1 MSKVYNVNLE
11 NPSELV
17 LEGKRQRIAGHFANI
32 IEELGLDLTDPSI
45 KDTPARV
52 AKMLVNET
60 CNGLFSEPP
69 VITTFPLDENTSREL
84 VIIENIPFS
93 SLCEHHFQPFIGTAT
108 IAYLP
113 NDRVMGLSK
122 GARVL
127 DYFASR
133 PQIQER
139 LTNEV
144 AQYLFKH
151 LNAKGVFI
159 MIHAEHFCM
168 KVRGVKKHNSS
179 TITTA
184 ILGEINK
191 TEVLSSIQLARK

>member
-1 MSKVYNVNLE
+1 MNQVTTMDYDLKKRKI
-11 NPSELV
+11 SE
-17 LEGKRQRIAGHFANI
+17 HFARI
-32 IEELGLDLTDPSI
+32 IEELGLDLDDPSI
-45 KDTPARV
+45 KDTPERV

-60 CNGLFSEPP
+60 CNGLFTEPP
-69 VITTFPLDENTSREL
+69 IITTFPIDKNTSRDL
-84 VIIENIPFS
+84 VVIENIPFN
-93 SLCEHHFQPFIGTAT
+93 SLCEHHFQPFVGTAT

-144 AQYLFKH
+144 AAYLYEQ
-151 LNAKGVFI
+151 LNAKGVFVI
-159 MIHAEHFCM
+159 MKAEHFCM
-168 KVRGVKKHNSS
+168 KVRGVKKHQST

-184 ILGEINK
+184 SLGEIDK
-191 TEVLSSIQLARK
+191 KEVLASIQLASSK

>member
-1 MSKVYNVNLE
+1 MNHVYTVE
-11 NPSELV
+11 NKEIDVEIKKQKIS
-17 LEGKRQRIAGHFANI
+17 QHFASI
-32 IEELGLDLTDPSI
+32 IEELGLDLNDPSI
-45 KDTPARV
+45 KDTPERV

-60 CNGLFSEPP
+60 CNGLFSNPP
-69 VITTFPLDENTSREL
+69 NITTFPLDKNTSREL
-84 VIIENIPFS
+84 VVIENIPFS
-93 SLCEHHFQPFIGTAT
+93 SLCEHHFQPFVGTAT

-144 AQYLFKH
+144 AAYLYEQ
-151 LNAKGVFI
+151 LNAKGVFV
-159 MIHAEHFCM
+159 MIKAEHFCM
-168 KVRGVKKHNSS
+168 KVRGVKKHQSA

-184 ILGEINK
+184 SLGDIDK
-191 TEVLSSIQLARK
+191 KDVLSSIQLAKMK

>member
-1 MSKVYNVNLE
+1 MNHLYAVE
-11 NPSELV
+11 NKDIDVEIKKQKIS
-17 LEGKRQRIAGHFANI
+17 QHFASI
-32 IEELGLDLTDPSI
+32 IEELGLDLNDPSI
-45 KDTPARV
+45 KDTPERV

-60 CNGLFSEPP
+60 CNGLFSNPP
-69 VITTFPLDENTSREL
+69 IITTFPLDKNTSREL
-84 VIIENIPFS
+84 VVIENIPFS
-93 SLCEHHFQPFIGTAT
+93 SLCEHHFQPFVGTAT

-144 AQYLFKH
+144 AAYLYEQ
-151 LNAKGVFI
+151 LNAKGVFV
-159 MIHAEHFCM
+159 MIKAEHFCM
-168 KVRGVKKHNSS
+168 KVRGVKKHQSA

-184 ILGEINK
+184 SLGDIDK
-191 TEVLSSIQLARK
+191 KDVLSSIQLAKMK

>member
-1 MSKVYNVNLE
+1 MNHVYTVE
-11 NPSELV
+11 NKEIDVEIKKQKIS
-17 LEGKRQRIAGHFANI
+17 QHFASI
-32 IEELGLDLTDPSI
+32 IEELGLDLNDPSI
-45 KDTPARV
+45 KDTPERV

-60 CNGLFSEPP
+60 CNGLFSNPP
-69 VITTFPLDENTSREL
+69 IITTFPLDKNTSREL
-84 VIIENIPFS
+84 VVIENIPFS
-93 SLCEHHFQPFIGTAT
+93 SLCEHHFQPFVGTAT

-144 AQYLFKH
+144 AAYLYEQ
-151 LNAKGVFI
+151 LNAKGVFV
-159 MIHAEHFCM
+159 MIKAEHFCM
-168 KVRGVKKHNSS
+168 KVRGVKKHQSA

-184 ILGEINK
+184 SLGDIDK
-191 TEVLSSIQLARK
+191 KDVLSSIQLAKMK